1 MLPVFSHSLSL
12 CVLFPFLFPS
22 WTLCNQCGSRVL
34 TVWPLTLLFSL
45 HQVFVV
51 IQGALIVLTLP
62 TSCMGMNRDVSR
74 NVFALKIPEHTYAL
88 SFLFTSAQHVS
99 TQLTVTPVLHPP
111 SQRYEKLW
119 SLLPYYTCFSQPD
132 SSLGKSSNTAYLVGP
147 GPYLSVTF
155 SQAHFRISRHSLP

>member
-12 CVLFPFLFPS
+12 CLLFPFLFPS

-74 NVFALKIPEHTYAL
+74 NVFALKIPVHTYAL

-99 TQLTVTPVLHPP
+99 TQLTVTPFYILLHNDMKSYDHYFLTIRASHNPTRP
-111 SQRYEKLW
+111 WASPAILPT
-119 SLLPYYTCFSQPD
+119 LLDQDHTCQ
-132 SSLGKSSNTAYLVGP
+132 
-147 GPYLSVTF
+147 
-155 SQAHFRISRHSLP
+155 